1 MKVENE
7 DIFVHVAANE
17 AIGGI
22 ADSQL
27 TRHSQRELDVATQSA
42 TGKSERHSQL

>member
-17 AIGGI
+17 AIRGI
-22 ADSQL
+22 ADSQ
-27 TRHSQRELDVATQSA
+27 RELNVATQSA